1 MLTNQNRYE
10 LNWDVTLPINIGK
23 NASKPTSNIAVG
35 KRIETIEF
43 DYKNLVAQNLPY
55 TFIHQNLVQLKKLL
69 GRKPLVISFLSSG
82 WNEYGIQHLQKLQLV
97 YQEILAIGGNLLV
110 IVNAKVEDVRD
121 FQKHFNIG
129 FNLLAD
135 PEQKVAKSLGLY
147 HETYPVW
154 DYVSGISEEVPVP
167 ATIVINTQEKVVY
180 STVDANFDKPFQPTE
195 MLAAVFGATKNIP
208 VVIRQEL
215 AA

>member
-1 MLTNQNRYE
+1 MLATQNRYG
-10 LNWDVTLPINIGK
+10 LNWDATLPVY
-23 NASKPTSNIAVG
+23 VG
-35 KRIETIEF
+35 KRTPRPTTKIELGKRINQIEF

-55 TFIHQNLVQLKKLL
+55 TFIHQNPVQLKKLV
-69 GRKPLVISFLSSG
+69 GRKPLVISFLSNG
-82 WNEYGIQHLQKLQLV
+82 WNEYGSNHLEKLQQV

-110 IVNAKVEDVRD
+110 IINAKAEEVRD
-121 FQKHFNIG
+121 FQRHFNIG

-135 PEQKVAKSLGLY
+135 PEQKIAKSLGLFQ
-147 HETYPVW
+147 EEYPVW
-154 DYVSGISEEVPVP
+154 DYVSGISEDVPVP

-180 STVDANFDKPFQPTE
+180 SSVDDNFDKPFQPTE
-195 MLAAVFGATKNIP
+195 MLAAVFGANKNIP